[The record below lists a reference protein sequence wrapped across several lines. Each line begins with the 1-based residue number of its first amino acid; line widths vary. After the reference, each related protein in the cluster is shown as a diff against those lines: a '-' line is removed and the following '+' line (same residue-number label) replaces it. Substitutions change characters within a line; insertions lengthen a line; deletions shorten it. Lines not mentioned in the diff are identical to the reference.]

1 MHPAHTLPNG
11 TLLKNGDYRIDSLL
25 GQGGFGITYKATQT
39 SLGRTVVVKEFFLDG
54 RCTRAVHGNEVTIQ
68 SLGQGDFETYKDR
81 FFEEAKLLAQFGHL
95 PGIVNVIDF
104 FRENN
109 TVYYV
114 MDFIEGDTLH
124 QYLLRLPNERM
135 DPAEAAELVRKVAL
149 ALAPVHARNVLH
161 RDLKPANI
169 IRQPNGEPVVLDFG
183 AARAFI
189 SDRTAIHSVILT
201 PGYAPPEQYAAS
213 GKYGPSID
221 IYALGAVLYRLLTG
235 QTPTASPSR
244 LLEEIEPPHKCA
256 SNVPEWLSIVTM
268 KAMAL
273 KPDDRY
279 AGMAA
284 LSEALQPGGQPTV
297 PAASAPAQQLREEK
311 TLALLEPTV
320 AVPQQTV
327 RVDGEMQHPSFAEVV
342 WWGLF
347 FLTIIGSLFIDLDL
361 LKLLK

>member
-1 MHPAHTLPNG
+1 
-11 TLLKNGDYRIDSLL
+11 
-25 GQGGFGITYKATQT
+25 
-39 SLGRTVVVKEFFLDG
+39 
-54 RCTRAVHGNEVTIQ
+54 
-68 SLGQGDFETYKDR
+68 
-81 FFEEAKLLAQFGHL
+81 
-95 PGIVNVIDF
+95 VIDF

-124 QYLLRLPNERM
+124 QYLLRLPDERM

-235 QTPTASPSR
+235 QTPTASPQR
-244 LLEEIEPPHKCA
+244 ILEELVPPHTCVP
-256 SNVPEWLSIVTM
+256 NVPEWVSEATM

-284 LSEALQPGGQPTV
+284 LAEALQFRHEPTAP
-297 PAASAPAQQLREEK
+297 PAAPPAQPLREEK
-311 TLALLEPTV
+311 TLASPEPTV

-327 RVDGEMQHPSFAEVV
+327 PEDGEEQLPSFSEIV
-342 WWGLF
+342 WWVLF
-347 FLTIIGSLFIDLDL
+347 FLLVFGSLFL
-361 LKLLK
+361 LFLHVLKSSK